1 MWFLTTTVVW
11 LTLQSAL
18 NAQTDA
24 FFRPSM
30 SRSLRMSV
38 VNANGSP
45 VTTANNPT
53 TRRRVIL
60 VSLVISLRPVS
71 NALVV

>member
-24 FFRPSM
+24 FFRPFMRRSLSM
-30 SRSLRMSV
+30 SV
-38 VNANGSP
+38 ANANDSP
-45 VTTANNPT
+45 VTTANNLT
-53 TRRRVIL
+53 T
-60 VSLVISLRPVS
+60 
-71 NALVV
+71 